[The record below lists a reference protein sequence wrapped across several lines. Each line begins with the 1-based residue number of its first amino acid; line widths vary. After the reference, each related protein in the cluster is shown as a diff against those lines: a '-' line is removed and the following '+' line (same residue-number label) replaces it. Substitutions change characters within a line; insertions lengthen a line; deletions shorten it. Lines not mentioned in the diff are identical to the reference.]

1 MQLEKSRLRCIDRLD
16 SKRSLPKVCQK
27 RFLSNVGYG
36 RSQAATLWASSCSPS
51 LSFTPWTTWAR
62 RSCPFSLRQLCSAV
76 FVNLKTIASM
86 PVRET
91 RPRVLLVRSRT
102 VLKVDSIGFV
112 VRMWPTQI
120 EVPALKGLNYENA
133 ETKLHASVKSTRT
146 NRM

>member
-1 MQLEKSRLRCIDRLD
+1 
-16 SKRSLPKVCQK
+16 
-27 RFLSNVGYG
+27 
-36 RSQAATLWASSCSPS
+36 
-51 LSFTPWTTWAR
+51 
-62 RSCPFSLRQLCSAV
+62 
-76 FVNLKTIASM
+76 M

>member
-1 MQLEKSRLRCIDRLD
+1 
-16 SKRSLPKVCQK
+16 
-27 RFLSNVGYG
+27 
-36 RSQAATLWASSCSPS
+36 
-51 LSFTPWTTWAR
+51 
-62 RSCPFSLRQLCSAV
+62 LRQLCSAV

-86 PVRET
+86 SVRET